1 MTTATAG
8 DGGQAPTTS
17 TPGEAQA
24 ATGQQD
30 QQPAA
35 GPQAGSQAEA
45 LTDETPLDSIP
56 ESIRGYVAKLR
67 QEAASQRAT
76 ARQASEQVQQYQRER
91 ETDAERVQ
99 REATE
104 AQERLTT
111 LEQENRELKVTYA
124 ITAAASTAGAFNPA
138 RVAAL
143 LDKDVQVDDK
153 GQPVNVAEALAA
165 LQASDPYLFK
175 RATLGADA
183 GAGAGQQASPTGGG
197 INDLIRGNAHSRGA
211 R

>member
-30 QQPAA
+30 QH
-35 GPQAGSQAEA
+35 QAGAQAASQAEA

-56 ESIRGYVAKLR
+56 ESVRGYVAKLR

-91 ETDAERVQ
+91 ETEAERIQ
-99 REATE
+99 REAAE
-104 AQERLTT
+104 AQQERDQLRDELRT
-111 LEQENRELKVTYA
+111 LKVTTA
-124 ITAAASTAGAFNPA
+124 ITAAASQAQAFNPA

-143 LDKDVQVDDK
+143 LDSAVQVDEQ
-153 GQPVNVAEALAA
+153 GQPQNIAEALAD
-165 LQASDPYLFK
+165 LQRTDPYLFK
-175 RATLGADA
+175 RPTVGADA
-183 GAGAGQQASPTGGG
+183 GAGAGQQASPQGGG
-197 INDLIRGNAHSRGA
+197 INDLIRGTAAHRGA